1 MITIDGS
8 YGEGGGQILRTA
20 LALSALTQQPFT
32 LENIRAKREKPGLK
46 PQHLT
51 SVKAVQKL
59 CNATVEGAELSS
71 QKLVFY
77 PKEIRSRNIAIDIGT
92 AGSITLVL
100 QALMLPALF
109 ADKNTNITVTG
120 GTDLTMAPPAQ
131 YLQEVFIPNIKKYAK
146 DITFKLSKR
155 GYYPAGGGE
164 ITLKIKPCFA
174 GHRKGETLQNIRATL
189 SGALPIKLTDQ
200 GKLMTIRGV
209 SHASTN
215 LQEVT
220 VAERQAHSAQA
231 SLSKQ
236 YNCPISIRVEYST
249 TLSTG
254 SGITLWAI
262 FSTTKDDISYDNPI
276 IIGAD
281 ELGEKGIP
289 AEKIGETAAQK
300 LQSYIDSKA
309 PLDTHLADMLIPW
322 LSLVPGSI
330 IKPAEITQHTLT
342 NIYVT
347 EKFLGK
353 CINIKEKTIQS
364 I

>member
-20 LALSALTQQPFT
+20 LALSAFTQQPFT

-59 CNATVEGAELSS
+59 CNATVEGAELNS

-77 PKEIRSRNIAIDIGT
+77 PREIRTKDINIDIGT

-100 QALMLPALF
+100 QALILPALF
-109 ADKNTNITVTG
+109 ADKNTNITITG
-120 GTDLTMAPPAQ
+120 GTDVSMAPPAQ
-131 YLQEVFIPNIKKYAK
+131 YLQEIFIPNIKKYAQ
-146 DITFKLSKR
+146 DITFKLLKR

-164 ITLKIKPCFA
+164 ITLKIKPRFA
-174 GHRKGETLQNIRATL
+174 IKEKTLQGIRASL
-189 SGALPIKLTDQ
+189 SEALPVKLTEQ

-209 SHASTN
+209 SHASTD
-215 LQEVT
+215 LQEAR

-231 SLSKQ
+231 SLAKQ
-236 YNCPISIRVEYST
+236 YNCPVSLRSEYSQ

-281 ELGEKGIP
+281 ELGQKGIP

-300 LQSYIDSKA
+300 LHESMQSKTA
-309 PLDTHLADMLIPW
+309 LDNHLADMLIPF
-322 LSLVPGSI
+322 LPLVPGSI
-330 IKPAEITQHTLT
+330 IRPAEITQHTLT

-353 CINIKEKTIQS
+353 CVNIEEKTKTVFS